1 MKQVSPRWYEWSR
14 YAPALRLDEHGH
26 FLAGTGGEPGV
37 VIDPVPFQEGDE
49 AQIREL
55 GGAQA
60 VVLTGPARARE
71 ADRCAQL
78 LGCGVVTAYGA
89 GKMAL
94 PGGLLAVSLPSSAQD
109 DDGATGPAASGVPE
123 AALYHKETRT
133 ALVGARVVGDPT
145 GALSLNLKGA
155 RRAPTGD
162 VPPIVAAGDASSA
175 RETDSLPAC
184 TARALR
190 QLMGYGRV
198 ETVVVGAGAS
208 VGCEAGRALQDL
220 VFRHDPLA
228 MVLRPDELR
237 WTPAEGMRLLGA
249 RYGSRYAECARPL
262 GLRVLDFELVEVPP
276 GRQGGQRH
284 RHDAQE
290 ELFVVLEGAGELVTE
305 HAAIPVRA
313 GDVVGF
319 APRYQIAHAFRNT
332 GEQVLRY
339 LAFGAFAE
347 TLEMVDYVESGV
359 RAEFARFGKRYRF
372 RLPEERDIQYWEGV
386 PTD

>member
-1 MKQVSPRWYEWSR
+1 MKRVSPRWYEWSR
-14 YAPALRLDEHGH
+14 YSPALRLDEHGH

-60 VVLTGPARARE
+60 VVLTGPGRGRE
-71 ADRCAQL
+71 ADRCAAL
-78 LGCGVVTAYGA
+78 LGCPVIAAHDGNEG
-89 GKMAL
+89 L
-94 PGGLLAVSLPSSAQD
+94 PVGLLAIALPAG
-109 DDGATGPAASGVPE
+109 DGGRGEEV
-123 AALYHKETRT
+123 ALYHKETST

-145 GALSLNLKGA
+145 GALSLSLPGVP
-155 RRAPTGD
+155 RAPVGD
-162 VPPIVAAGDASSA
+162 VPPIVAAGEASSA
-175 RETDSLPAC
+175 HDTNGLPAR

-190 QLMGYGRV
+190 QLVGYGRV
-198 ETVVVGAGAS
+198 ETLVVGAGAS
-208 VGCEAGRALQDL
+208 LVQDAARALQDL

-249 RYGSRYAECARPL
+249 RFGSRYAECARPL

-284 RHDAQE
+284 RHDGQE

-359 RAEFARFGKRYRF
+359 RAEFARFGKRHRF